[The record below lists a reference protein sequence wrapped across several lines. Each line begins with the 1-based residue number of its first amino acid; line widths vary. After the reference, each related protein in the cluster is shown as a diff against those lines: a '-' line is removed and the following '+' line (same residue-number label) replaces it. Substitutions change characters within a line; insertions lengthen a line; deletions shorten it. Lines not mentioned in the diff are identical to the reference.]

1 MKTPTCDQCESLRRE
16 RDLLLTQRNQ
26 MLKALL
32 KATHPAKDVQMLKA
46 LLKATHPAKDVHRC
60 GDCGRLWPCPEKTAG
75 DCTCEEET
83 THPLCLECRLEV
95 TDG

>member
-16 RDLLLTQRNQ
+16 RDLLLTQRN
-26 MLKALL
+26 
-32 KATHPAKDVQMLKA
+32 QMLKA